1 MQKTV
6 LVVDEDQERLMKIAL
21 YWHDEPWRTITVP
34 TAQEAIDVL
43 DDMPIDMVI
52 VQENMNWISGTEF
65 LKLTCHSYPKMIR
78 VLLTED
84 APEKIEWHE
93 ARLMPKFHASNRI
106 HHFSPHPC
114 DSEYMTQVVY
124 AMFGMERE
132 EIAY

>member
-1 MQKTV
+1 MQKTI
-6 LVVDEDQERLMKIAL
+6 LVVDENRERLENIAA

-43 DDMPIDMVI
+43 DDMPVDMVI
-52 VQENMNWISGTEF
+52 VPENMNWISGSEF
-65 LKLTCHSYPKMIR
+65 LRLTCHSYPKMIR
-78 VLLTED
+78 ILITED
-84 APEKIEWHE
+84 APSKENEHE
-93 ARLMPKFHASNRI
+93 ARKMPRFRASNRI